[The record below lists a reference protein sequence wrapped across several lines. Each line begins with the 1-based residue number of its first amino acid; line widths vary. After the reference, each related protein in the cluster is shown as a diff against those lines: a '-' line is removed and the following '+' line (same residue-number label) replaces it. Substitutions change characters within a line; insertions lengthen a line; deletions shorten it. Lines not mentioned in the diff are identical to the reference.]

1 MSSDLILISRAI
13 QKRMDQKDS
22 VSLQDIKRVVQI
34 IGDFVYLDAAN
45 DAPEEQLTV
54 LRLLGIGKNLHPDY
68 REKSEGFH

>member
-34 IGDFVYLDAAN
+34 IGDFVSTPPLKRA
-45 DAPEEQLTV
+45 L
-54 LRLLGIGKNLHPDY
+54 
-68 REKSEGFH
+68 F